1 MPTPIGHALAGLSLS
16 WFLQAA
22 AGQNPGAPRPQAG
35 LWPSIR
41 AAAACIVFA
50 AAPDLDILFGS
61 HRTVSHSV
69 GGAVLAGTA
78 AALVAPRLGARAFRA
93 GLTCGAAWGSHV
105 LLDWLGKDSRA
116 PHGIMA
122 LWPFSHDYYSS
133 GVDLFA
139 EVSRRWWIPEQ
150 FIFGNLQSVARELA
164 VLGPVVLAA
173 WLLVRRGQ

>member
-1 MPTPIGHALAGLSLS
+1 MPTPIGHALAGLSLA
-16 WFLQAA
+16 WFLRAA
-22 AGQNPGAPRPQAG
+22 AGPAPGADRPPAG
-35 LWPSIR
+35 LQTSIR

-61 HRTVSHSV
+61 HRTMSHSL
-69 GGAVLAGTA
+69 GGTAIAGAA
-78 AALVAPRLGARAFRA
+78 AALIAPRFGVPAWRA
-93 GLTCGAAWGSHV
+93 GLACGAAWGSHV

-122 LWPFSHDYYSS
+122 LWPISHEYFSS
-133 GVDLFA
+133 GLDLFA

-164 VLGPVVLAA
+164 ILGPVALAA
-173 WLLVRRGQ
+173 WQLARRRQ